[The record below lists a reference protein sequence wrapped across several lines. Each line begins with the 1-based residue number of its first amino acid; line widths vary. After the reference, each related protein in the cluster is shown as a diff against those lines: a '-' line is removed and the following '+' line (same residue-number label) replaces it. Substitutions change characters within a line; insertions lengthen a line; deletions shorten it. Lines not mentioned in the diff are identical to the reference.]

1 MTISLPVRQES
12 LQKLR
17 GKKPPTHRDGGE
29 LESILQND
37 LSKLAVV
44 QYQVGGIPVQPVY
57 EAASCR
63 HDVGGYV
70 HLRQFHSTGG
80 GGIGTGPSR
89 GRRSLVGGV
98 KGRDELGGLLGESAD
113 KAHGGVLGAAQVLQ
127 RKYCMVAILFM
138 KHKNLQVVYNR
149 GNSNNNGHNGRC

>member
-17 GKKPPTHRDGGE
+17 GKKPSTHRDGGE
-29 LESILQND
+29 LKSIFQND

-63 HDVGGYV
+63 HDIGGYV
-70 HLRQFHSTGG
+70 HLGQFHSTSGG
-80 GGIGTGPSR
+80 MGIGPSR

-113 KAHGGVLGAAQVLQ
+113 ETHGGVLGAAQVLQ
-127 RKYCMVAILFM
+127 REHCMVTFLFV
-138 KHKNLQVVYNR
+138 KHKNLTSGIYNI
-149 GNSNNNGHNGRC
+149 GVIQ

>member
-17 GKKPPTHRDGGE
+17 GKKPSTHRDGGE
-29 LESILQND
+29 LESIFQND
-37 LSKLAVV
+37 LSKLTVV
-44 QYQVGGIPVQPVY
+44 QYQVGRIPVQPVY
-57 EAASCR
+57 EAASRC
-63 HDVGGYV
+63 HDVSGYV

-80 GGIGTGPSR
+80 GIGTGPNR

-113 KAHGGVLGAAQVLQ
+113 EAHGGILGAAQVLQ
-127 RKYCMVAILFM
+127 RKHCMVTILFI
-138 KHKNLQVVYNR
+138 KHKKLQVVYR
-149 GNSNNNGHNGRC
+149 GKFKK